1 MNKSIISI
9 SKLHISYHNNEILK
23 NINLEIREGDFI
35 YLIGETGSGKSS
47 LLKSLYKGVDFQI
60 GNIQIADFD
69 LSKIKN
75 RIIAYLRRKLNYF
88 SRLSITFR

>member
-1 MNKSIISI
+1 MEKSLNTKKMSKSIISI

-23 NINLEIREGDFI
+23 NINLDIKEGDFI

-60 GNIQIADFD
+60 GNIQIVRF
-69 LSKIKN
+69 
-75 RIIAYLRRKLNYF
+75 
-88 SRLSITFR
+88 